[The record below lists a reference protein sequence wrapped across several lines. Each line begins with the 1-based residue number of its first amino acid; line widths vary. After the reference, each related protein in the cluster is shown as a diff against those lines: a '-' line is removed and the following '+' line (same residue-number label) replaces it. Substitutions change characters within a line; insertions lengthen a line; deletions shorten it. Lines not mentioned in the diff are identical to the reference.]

1 MTTSNRA
8 PCVAAFG
15 EILLRLKAPG
25 HERLLQSARLEAIIA
40 GAEANVVSAL
50 AGDGIA
56 TRMISILPHGALG
69 DVAIGELRRH
79 GVDTSRII
87 RRDGRLG
94 IYYLEAGA
102 GQRPSRVL
110 YDRAQSA
117 FSTAPPDLID
127 WRAALDG
134 ATWLHLSGITPALN
148 DGTAAM
154 TVDAARAANALGITV
169 SCDYNHR
176 ASLWSEVRPPVP
188 IMRTLM
194 PFVQI
199 GIAGTSDCQVM
210 LGIDEPAPVPGD
222 DDARVSR
229 AVAERTLAA
238 FPSLQMQVITR
249 RDGDSAGRYGWSACA
264 MDRSGFHVSR
274 RYGIDDV
281 VDRVGSGDA
290 FSAGLVYG
298 LITGRSNDDALEF
311 ATAASCLKHT
321 IPGDVN
327 RVSAAEVDALLAG
340 KGGGRIAR

>member
-1 MTTSNRA
+1 MTSSTLA

-50 AGDGIA
+50 AGDGVA

-94 IYYLEAGA
+94 IYYLEAGS

-117 FSTAPPDLID
+117 FSTASQDFID
-127 WRAALDG
+127 WHAALHG

-148 DGTAAM
+148 DTTAAM

-176 ASLWSEVRPPVP
+176 ASLWNEARQPVP
-188 IMRTLM
+188 VMRALM

-199 GIAGTSDCQVM
+199 GIGGTSDCQVM
-210 LGIDEPAPVPGD
+210 LGIKEPAPRAGD
-222 DDARVSR
+222 DAASVAC
-229 AVAERTLAA
+229 AVAERTLAE

-249 RDGDSAGRYGWSACA
+249 RDGDSAGHYGWSACA
-264 MDRSGFHVSR
+264 MDRAGFHVSR
-274 RYGIDDV
+274 HYQIDDV

-290 FSAGLVYG
+290 FAAGLLYG
-298 LITGRSNDDALEF
+298 LTSGRSTAAALEF

-327 RVSAAEVDALLAG
+327 RVTAAEVDALLAG
-340 KGGGRIAR
+340 QGGGRIAR

>member
-1 MTTSNRA
+1 MNTSNVT

-25 HERLLQSARLEAIIA
+25 HERLLQSAQLEAIIA
-40 GAEANVVSAL
+40 GAEANVLSAL
-50 AGDGIA
+50 AGDSIV
-56 TRMISILPHGALG
+56 TRMISILPVGALG
-69 DVAIGELRRH
+69 DAAIGELRRH
-79 GVDTSRII
+79 GVDTTRII

-117 FSTAPPDLID
+117 FAAAPQDLID
-127 WRAALDG
+127 WHAALDG
-134 ATWLHLSGITPALN
+134 VTWLHLSGITPALN
-148 DGTAAM
+148 ETTAAM
-154 TVDAARAANALGITV
+154 TVDAARTANKLGITV

-176 ASLWSEVRPPVP
+176 ASLWSNTRPPAPV
-188 IMRTLM
+188 MRTLM

-210 LGIDEPAPVPGD
+210 LGIDEPHRASD
-222 DDARVSR
+222 DDDGSVSR

-274 RYGIDDV
+274 RYQIDDV

-290 FSAGLVYG
+290 FSAGLLYA
-298 LITGRSNDDALEF
+298 LISGRSNADALEF

-340 KGGGRIAR
+340 HGGGRIVR